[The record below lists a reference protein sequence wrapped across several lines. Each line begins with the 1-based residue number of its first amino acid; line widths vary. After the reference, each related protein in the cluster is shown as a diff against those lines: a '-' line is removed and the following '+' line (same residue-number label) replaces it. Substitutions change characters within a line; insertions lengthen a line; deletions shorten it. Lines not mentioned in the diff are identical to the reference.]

1 MSIENEKTYDSVFW
15 SSVSNM
21 PGYFIPLVNEAFG
34 EHFTDKAEV
43 TLRPMKQVTRLPGAQ
58 LKRGEVDSLAT
69 LSERTVTKDYH
80 IEMEAWGNGGLAIRI
95 AEYAAGYAYASVV
108 KTEHGAKMTIPF
120 SAVIFLRSKGTPPD
134 KLLIEIDFPGGKVSY
149 EAPVLNMKD
158 YSVSELFEKR
168 LLLLV
173 PFHGFTF
180 ADDFDR
186 MNEQGAGE
194 LLASLDEINDRLIG
208 MVQSGEI
215 VESQKSHMI
224 EWTQKVLERMTVKY
238 ENISKEVGK
247 AMGGYMI
254 RTRTDEIL
262 DEGRAEGERNG
273 IEKGRAEGI
282 DLMNYLWSHGR
293 GEEAQKA
300 SSDKDLFNK
309 LLAEFKKTVTSAAVL

>member
-15 SSVSNM
+15 TSVSKM
-21 PGYFIPLVNEAFG
+21 TSYFIPLVNEAFG

-58 LKRGEVDSLAT
+58 LKQSEVDSLAT
-69 LSERTVTKDYH
+69 LSERTVTKNYH
-80 IEMEAWGNGGLAIRI
+80 FEMEAWGNGGFAIRI

-134 KLLIEIDFPGGKVSY
+134 KLLIEIDFPGGKASY

-158 YSVSELFEKR
+158 YSISELFEKR
-168 LLLLV
+168 LLLLL
-173 PFHGFTF
+173 PFYGFTY
-180 ADDFDR
+180 ADDFER
-186 MNEQGAGE
+186 MNTQGAGE
-194 LLASLDEINDRLIG
+194 LTASLDEINDRLTG

-215 VESQKSHMI
+215 DETQKSHLI
-224 EWTQKVLERMTVKY
+224 DWTKEVLDKLTVGY
-238 ENISKEVGK
+238 RNISKEVNE
-247 AMGGYMI
+247 AMGGYII

-262 DEGRAEGERNG
+262 DEGERRG
-273 IEKGRAEGI
+273 VAKGRAEGI
-282 DLMNYLWSHGR
+282 DLMNYLWSRGR

-300 SSDKDLFNK
+300 SNDKDLFNK
-309 LLAEFKKTVTSAAVL
+309 LLAEFKKACRTA